1 MDVSVVE
8 DRRVSALELLDSAM
22 SPAEEATALPFAAYR
37 DQALFELEMEQLFR
51 GDWVAV
57 CPDNAL
63 ASSGDYLALNIGG
76 EPLAV
81 VRGEDGELR
90 ALSNVC
96 RHRGTLMLEPG
107 VDCLEDGTIVCPYH
121 AWSYND
127 AGVFRGAPYRH
138 GLTIDAE
145 QHSLPQFR
153 VEVWMGV
160 VFVCLNPD
168 AQPLSERLAGIA
180 PRLAE
185 FDMPS
190 YRVPGP
196 ISAPEV
202 WDANWKLILENGME
216 SYHLFKVHKDTLE
229 QITPTR
235 GAYYIQGSADWT
247 LTGGAIVQ
255 ESGSGIVSQ
264 LLNRLFWSS
273 SGGDH
278 YTLISIPPSFV
289 GVVTDESWDWIVVH
303 PISPTSTGVFQGSL
317 TKQAVDR
324 VSQRIAEGYASAFL
338 EEDRAICER
347 AQAGMA
353 SRHSQGGRL
362 VPLERVVVDFHNYLA
377 WRLTGQQPPPPHV
390 EVSR

>member
-1 MDVSVVE
+1 MPEIE
-8 DRRVSALELLDSAM
+8 DGCAGALESLAGAM

-37 DQALFELEMEQLFR
+37 DQALFDLEMEQLFR

-57 CPDNAL
+57 CPANAL
-63 ASSGDYLALNIGG
+63 SEAGDYLALNIGG
-76 EPLAV
+76 EPIAV

-90 ALSNVC
+90 ALSTSVDTAARSC
-96 RHRGTLMLEPG
+96 WSLASTVSRAARSSVRITPG
-107 VDCLEDGTIVCPYH
+107 VTTTPACSGVRRTLTDYGSIRRNTACRSSASKSGW
-121 AWSYND
+121 AWSSS
-127 AGVFRGAPYRH
+127 ASIPTRSHCRSAWTASR
-138 GLTIDAE
+138 
-145 QHSLPQFR
+145 
-153 VEVWMGV
+153 
-160 VFVCLNPD
+160 
-168 AQPLSERLAGIA
+168 

-185 FDMPS
+185 FDMPG
-190 YRVPGP
+190 YRVAGP
-196 ISAPEV
+196 LAAPEV

-216 SYHLFKVHKDTLE
+216 SYHLFQVHKDTLE

-235 GAYYIQGSADWT
+235 GAYYIEGSAAWT
-247 LTGGAIVQ
+247 LTGGEIVQ

-278 YTLISIPPSFV
+278 YTLVSIPPSFV

-303 PISPTSTGVFQGSL
+303 PNGPTSTNVFQGSL
-317 TKQAVDR
+317 TKQAIDQ

-347 AQAGMA
+347 AQVGMA

-362 VPLERVVVDFHNYLA
+362 VPVERVVVDFHHYLG
-377 WRLTGQQPPPPHV
+377 WRLTGQQPPAPHV
-390 EVSR
+390 EVRR

>member
-1 MDVSVVE
+1 M
-8 DRRVSALELLDSAM
+8 APLDSAR
-22 SPAEEATALPFAAYR
+22 ALPFAAYR
-37 DQALFELEMEQLFR
+37 DPALFDLEMEQVFR

-57 CPDNAL
+57 CPANAL
-63 ASSGDYLALNIGG
+63 SSAGDYIALNIGG
-76 EPLAV
+76 EPLAII
-81 VRGEDGELR
+81 RGEDGELR

-96 RHRGTLMLEPG
+96 RHRGTLMLDSG
-107 VDCLEDGTIVCPYH
+107 VDCLEGGTIVCPYH

-127 AGVFRGAPYRH
+127 AGVFRGAPYTH
-138 GLTIDAE
+138 GLKIDPE
-145 QHSLPQFR
+145 EHSLPQFR

-160 VFVCLNPD
+160 AFVCLNPA

-180 PRLAE
+180 PHLAE
-185 FDMPS
+185 FDMPT
-190 YRVPGP
+190 YRVAGP
-196 ISAPEV
+196 LAAPEV

-216 SYHLFKVHKDTLE
+216 SYHLFQVHKDTLE

-235 GAYYIQGSADWT
+235 GAYYIEGSADWT

-255 ESGSGIVSQ
+255 ESGSGIVGQ
-264 LLNRLFWSS
+264 LLSRLFWNS

-278 YTLISIPPSFV
+278 YTLVSIPPSFV

-303 PISPTSTGVFQGSL
+303 PISPTSTSVFQGSL
-317 TKQAVDR
+317 TKQSVDR

-362 VPLERVVVDFHNYLA
+362 VPLERVVVDFHHYLGS
-377 WRLTGQQPPPPHV
+377 RLAGHQPPAPHV

>member
-1 MDVSVVE
+1 MVSSNPMD
-8 DRRVSALELLDSAM
+8 LLDGAMAPFDSAR
-22 SPAEEATALPFAAYR
+22 ALPFAAYR
-37 DQALFELEMEQLFR
+37 DPALFDLEMEHLFR

-57 CPDNAL
+57 CPANAL
-63 ASSGDYLALNIGG
+63 SEAGDYMALNIGG

-107 VDCLEDGTIVCPYH
+107 VDCLDGGTIVCPYH

-127 AGVFRGAPYRH
+127 SGVFRGAPYAKGMR
-138 GLTIDAE
+138 IDPE
-145 QHSLPQFR
+145 HHSLPQFR

-160 VFVCLNPD
+160 AFVCLSPD
-168 AQPLSERLAGIA
+168 AQPLSERLSGIA

-190 YRVPGP
+190 YREPGP
-196 ISAPEV
+196 LGAPQV

-216 SYHLFKVHKDTLE
+216 SYHLFQVHKDTLE
-229 QITPTR
+229 RITPTR
-235 GAYYIQGSADWT
+235 GAYYIEGSASWT

-278 YTLISIPPSFV
+278 YTLVSIPPSFV

-303 PISPTSTGVFQGSL
+303 PISPTSTSVFQGSL
-317 TKQAVDR
+317 TKQSVDR

-362 VPLERVVVDFHNYLA
+362 VPLERVVVDFHNYLG
-377 WRLTGQQPPPPHV
+377 WRLTGQQPAPRYV
-390 EVSR
+390 EASR

>member
-1 MDVSVVE
+1 MVVTNPL
-8 DRRVSALELLDSAM
+8 DLLDYAMAPLRSAR
-22 SPAEEATALPFAAYR
+22 ALPFAAYR
-37 DQALFELEMEQLFR
+37 DPALLNLEMEQLFR

-57 CPDNAL
+57 CPANAL
-63 ASSGDYLALNIGG
+63 SGPGDYIALHVGG

-96 RHRGTLMLEPG
+96 RHRGTLMLDSG
-107 VDCLEDGTIVCPYH
+107 VDCLEGGTIVCPYH

-127 AGVFRGAPYRH
+127 SGVLRGAPYAQ
-138 GLTIDAE
+138 GLKIDPE
-145 QHSLPQFR
+145 EHSLPQFR

-160 VFVCLNPD
+160 AFVCLNPD

-185 FDMPS
+185 FDMPA

-196 ISAPEV
+196 LTTPEV

-235 GAYYIQGSADWT
+235 GAYYIEGSASWT

-255 ESGSGIVSQ
+255 ESGSGMVGQ
-264 LLNRLFWSS
+264 LLSRLLWSS

-278 YTLISIPPSFV
+278 YTLVSIPPSFV

-303 PISPTSTGVFQGSL
+303 PISPTSTSVFQGSL
-317 TKQAVDR
+317 TKQSVDR
-324 VSQRIAEGYASAFL
+324 VSQRIADGYASAFL

-362 VPLERVVVDFHNYLA
+362 VPLERVVVDFHNYLG
-377 WRLTGQQPPPPHV
+377 WRLKGQRPPPPHV
-390 EVSR
+390 EASQ